1 MFTNCF
7 IMDQVQWPGAG
18 GEDKIA
24 MIPNPIRVQFSK
36 GANLHKYVIT

>member
-7 IMDQVQWPGAG
+7 IMNPVQWPGAG

-24 MIPNPIRVQFSK
+24 MIPNPIRV
-36 GANLHKYVIT
+36 